1 MSYRSFLARVAVTAG
16 YSHEAAEDIV
26 QKALD
31 EHAHELAEQPP
42 TLTPEERQF
51 LSFALDQAGEEMSLR
66 DGFTD
71 ADAAALE
78 KFRGWVADPQAT
90 DDHWAPE
97 SGTS

>member
-1 MSYRSFLARVAVTAG
+1 MSHRSFMARVAVTAG

-31 EHAHELAEQPP
+31 EHAHELAEQQRA
-42 TLTPEERQF
+42 TGR
-51 LSFALDQAGEEMSLR
+51 DDRCAG
-66 DGFTD
+66 TD
-71 ADAAALE
+71 CCQPH
-78 KFRGWVADPQAT
+78 GGVADLIDPQT